1 MRGFHHYHGINR
13 NRRVRLQD
21 TGRFTSCTSDR
32 NVWLYR
38 GSHHFEAALNK
49 PTRAK
54 NIVRITRSWDFGA
67 QRPGINIFK
76 QKKVCAVLYVRCS
89 YDHKRNVYTHRNAS
103 TKWSESVAWISSR
116 AAKSAETDLLFFF
129 QRTAMLPH
137 CWSNRWC
144 KEKSTISKFYFKM

>member
-1 MRGFHHYHGINR
+1 MSGFHHYHRINR

-38 GSHHFEAALNK
+38 GGHHFEAALNK

-76 QKKVCAVLYVRCS
+76 QKKFARYFTFGARTTTRGTS
-89 YDHKRNVYTHRNAS
+89 TPTETHRQ
-103 TKWSESVAWISSR
+103 SEVNRSR
-116 AAKSAETDLLFFF
+116 GFRVEPLNLLKLTCCFFF
-129 QRTAMLPH
+129 KELP
-137 CWSNRWC
+137 CCRIADRIGGVRKKVLFPN
-144 KEKSTISKFYFKM
+144 F